1 MYQGVG
7 ASRVRDVFQ
16 KAKQNAPCI
25 VFIDELD
32 AVGKQ
37 RQGVDVT
44 NPSSEEKDST
54 INQMLTEMDGYS
66 QNEGIVVLAATN
78 LPDVIDK
85 ALTRPGRFNRKI
97 MVGLPDL
104 KARINILNV
113 HVKDKKLAEDLDLK
127 NVAKLCIGMSGA
139 DLANVMNEAAI
150 LAVRAEKTEIDFE
163 VVQSAIEKIQIG
175 LEKKDKKFSEKRQN
189 LVSYHEAGHALIGAL
204 MDQFDTVS
212 KISI

>member
-1 MYQGVG
+1 
-7 ASRVRDVFQ
+7 
-16 KAKQNAPCI
+16 
-25 VFIDELD
+25 
-32 AVGKQ
+32 
-37 RQGVDVT
+37 
-44 NPSSEEKDST
+44 
-54 INQMLTEMDGYS
+54 MLTEMDGYS

-163 VVQSAIEKIQIG
+163 VV
-175 LEKKDKKFSEKRQN
+175 
-189 LVSYHEAGHALIGAL
+189 
-204 MDQFDTVS
+204 
-212 KISI
+212 